1 MKIGFLLESIG
12 LSGGVNVVF
21 EYTSRLKKYGID
33 VVIITPQKLS
43 ESSYSWFPD
52 YKNLTVTSDE
62 EALSMD
68 FDVLFATFWKT
79 VFRLYKFKAKKYA
92 YYVQSIENKF
102 FKSKDDEYYNFC
114 ELTYLLNL
122 DTITEATWIQKY
134 FKDNY
139 NREVHLVKNGIRKE
153 NYNEDRVIE
162 KRPGN
167 GIRILI
173 EGNLDQWFKNI
184 RRTIEICNKSDCKDI
199 WLLTSSKVNK
209 MEGVNRL
216 FSQVNVKDVAPIY
229 SSCDVLVKLSYVE
242 GMFGP
247 PLEMFHCGGTAIVY
261 NVSGCEEYMVNGVNS
276 IIVDRDDEEGVINAI
291 NKLKIDKELLNK
303 LKSNAINTAKSWRNW
318 DDASKEYSEVLKGL
332 KQENNNLKLLE
343 QLRVVS
349 NIWERYEINKKN
361 TDLLNSSRMLKL
373 YLKMKGININI
384 K

>member
-21 EYTSRLKKYGID
+21 EYASRLKKYGID
-33 VVIITPQKLS
+33 VVIITPQKFS
-43 ESSYSWFPD
+43 INSYSWFPD
-52 YKNLTVTSDE
+52 YKELNVVSDE
-62 EALSMD
+62 EALVLD

-92 YYVQSIENKF
+92 YYVQSIENRF
-102 FKSKDDEYYNFC
+102 FKSKEEEYYNFC

-139 NREVHLVKNGIRKE
+139 DRDVHLVRNGIRKE
-153 NYNEDRVIE
+153 NYNEERVIE
-162 KRPGN
+162 KRPEK
-167 GIRILI
+167 GIRILV

-199 WLLTSSKVNK
+199 WLLTSSKVDK
-209 MEGVNRL
+209 IDGVSRV

-276 IIVDRDDEEGVINAI
+276 IIVEKDDENGVINAI
-291 NKLKIDKELLNK
+291 NKLNKDKELLNN
-303 LKSNAINTAKSWRNW
+303 LKENALKTAITWRNW
-318 DDASKEYSEVLKGL
+318 EESAKEYSDVVNGL
-332 KQENNNLKLLE
+332 NDKNNIRINE
-343 QLRVVS
+343 QLVVIS
-349 NIWERYEINKKN
+349 KIWEKYEENKTKS
-361 TDLLNSSRMLKL
+361 DLLSGSRMLKL
-373 YLKMKGININI
+373 YLNLKGIKLN
-384 K
+384 

>member
-21 EYTSRLKKYGID
+21 EYASRLKKYGID
-33 VVIITPQKLS
+33 VVIITPQKFS
-43 ESSYSWFPD
+43 ATSYSWFPD
-52 YKNLTVTSDE
+52 YKELNVVSDE
-62 EALSMD
+62 EALVLD

-79 VFRLYKFKAKKYA
+79 VFRLYKFKSKKYA
-92 YYVQSIENKF
+92 YYVQSIENRF
-102 FKSKDDEYYNFC
+102 FKSKEEEYYNFC

-139 NREVHLVKNGIRKE
+139 NRNVHLVRNGIRKE

-162 KRPGN
+162 KRPEK
-167 GIRILI
+167 GIRILV

-184 RRTIEICNKSDCKDI
+184 LRTIEICNKSDCKDI
-199 WLLTSSKVNK
+199 WLLTSSKVDK
-209 MEGVNRL
+209 IDGVSRV

-242 GMFGP
+242 GIFGP

-276 IIVDRDDEEGVINAI
+276 IIVEKDDENGVINAI
-291 NKLKIDKELLNK
+291 NKLNKDKEHLNN
-303 LKSNAINTAKSWRNW
+303 LKENALKTAITWRNW
-318 DDASKEYSEVLKGL
+318 EEAAKEYSDVVKGL
-332 KQENNNLKLLE
+332 NDKNSLRINE
-343 QLRVVS
+343 QLVIIS
-349 NIWERYEINKKN
+349 KIWEKYEENKTKS
-361 TDLLNSSRMLKL
+361 DLLNSSRMLKL
-373 YLKMKGININI
+373 YLNLKGIKLN
-384 K
+384 

>member
-21 EYTSRLKKYGID
+21 EYASRLKKYGID
-33 VVIITPQKLS
+33 VVIITPLKLP

-52 YKNLTVTSDE
+52 YKELNVVSDE
-62 EALSMD
+62 AALALN

-92 YYVQSIENKF
+92 YYVQSIENRF
-102 FKSKDDEYYNFC
+102 FKSKEEEYYNFC

-139 NREVHLVKNGIRKE
+139 DRDVHLVRNGIRKE
-153 NYNEDRVIE
+153 NYNEERVIE
-162 KRPGN
+162 KRPEK
-167 GIRILI
+167 GIRILV

-199 WLLTSSKVNK
+199 WLLTSSKVDK
-209 MEGVNRL
+209 IDGVSRV

-276 IIVDRDDEEGVINAI
+276 IIVEKDDENGVINAI
-291 NKLKIDKELLNK
+291 NKLNKDKELLNN
-303 LKSNAINTAKSWRNW
+303 LKENALKTAITWRNW
-318 DDASKEYSEVLKGL
+318 EESAKEYSDVVNGL
-332 KQENNNLKLLE
+332 NDKNNIRINE
-343 QLRVVS
+343 QLVVIS
-349 NIWERYEINKKN
+349 KIWEKYEENKTKS
-361 TDLLNSSRMLKL
+361 DLLSGSRMLKL
-373 YLKMKGININI
+373 YLNLKGIKLN
-384 K
+384 